1 MQIHWYQLLFQIINF
16 GVLIFVLNK
25 FLYGPIVKIIDQRN
39 KKIQDGIKAA
49 EKNLEEKAGLDEFKK
64 KIQLKAEKEATEILS
79 KARKQATDQSKQ
91 IVAQSKTETQDI
103 AQKEFENLKEKLNDE
118 EAKMKNRIGNL
129 VVDMTAK
136 VLEETLTSADQHK
149 IVDRELK
156 ILAKAKIKQINET

>member
-118 EAKMKNRIGNL
+118 EAKMKNRIGSL

-136 VLEETLTSADQHK
+136 VLEETLTSTDQHK

-156 ILAKAKIKQINET
+156 ILAKAKIK

>member
-49 EKNLEEKAGLDEFKK
+49 EKSMEEKASLGEFKK
-64 KIQLKAEKEATEILS
+64 KIQLKAEKEATEILN
-79 KARKQATDQSKQ
+79 KARKQANEQSKQ
-91 IVAQSKTETQDI
+91 MVVESKEEAQTVV
-103 AQKEFENLKEKLNDE
+103 QKEFDNLKEKLKDE

-129 VVDMTAK
+129 VVDMTTK
-136 VLEETLTSADQHK
+136 VLEESLSVTAQHK
-149 IVDRELK
+149 VIDRELK
-156 ILAKAKIKQINET
+156 ALEKTKVK

>member
-79 KARKQATDQSKQ
+79 KDRKKDTDQSKQ

>member
-1 MQIHWYQLLFQIINF
+1 MQIHWYQLLFQVINF

-49 EKNLEEKAGLDEFKK
+49 EKNLEEKASLDEFKK

-91 IVAQSKTETQDI
+91 IVAQSKTETQAI

-118 EAKMKNRIGNL
+118 EAKMKNRIGSL

-156 ILAKAKIKQINET
+156 ILAKAKIK

>member
-118 EAKMKNRIGNL
+118 EAKMKNRIGSL

>member
-16 GVLIFVLNK
+16 GILIFVLNK
-25 FLYGPIVKIIDQRN
+25 FLYDPIVKIIDQRN

-49 EKNLEEKAGLDEFKK
+49 EENLEEKAKLDEFKK
-64 KIQLKAEKEATEILS
+64 KIQLKAEKEATEILN

-91 IVAQSKTETQDI
+91 MIAASKKETQ
-103 AQKEFENLKEKLNDE
+103 ALVQKEFDNLKEKLKDE

-136 VLEETLTSADQHK
+136 VLEETLSSAAQHK
-149 IVDRELK
+149 IIDRELK
-156 ILAKAKIKQINET
+156 TLAKTKVK